1 MTNIEFFKKQAK
13 LLLKDWQNRE
23 QKHFGFNV
31 KELFRLYDVNPHEQP
46 TLMKAQHLLAQALGR
61 KNWSE
66 LINDSDES
74 LEYTKSAFIENI
86 KEENYLMNSNPLKQ
100 SIALTGPPS
109 EGQPYSNTQKSKPLK
124 LPGSRILT
132 ICGKT

>member
-1 MTNIEFFKKQAK
+1 MTNIDFFKKQAK

-31 KELFRLYDVNPHEQP
+31 KELFRLYEVNAHEQP

-61 KNWSE
+61 KSWAE

-74 LEYTKSAFIENI
+74 LEYTKNAFIENI
-86 KEENYLMNSNPLKQ
+86 KEEKMLDAMWNE
-100 SIALTGPPS
+100 TFS
-109 EGQPYSNTQKSKPLK
+109 ETVGFYSGTDE
-124 LPGSRILT
+124 
-132 ICGKT
+132 